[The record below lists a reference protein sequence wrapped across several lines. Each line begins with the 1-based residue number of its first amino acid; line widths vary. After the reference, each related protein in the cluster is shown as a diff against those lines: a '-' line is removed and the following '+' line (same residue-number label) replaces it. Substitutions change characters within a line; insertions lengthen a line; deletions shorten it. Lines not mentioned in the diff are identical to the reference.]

1 MDSSNN
7 MLLVN
12 KYKPIYFSDFS
23 EFFREENIFSLLRLL
38 IAMDSLHIMLVGG
51 NSFGKTSLLNAIIKE
66 YYKDNYQNAYADNV
80 LFINSLK
87 EQGIH
92 YFRND
97 VKTFCQTCSTLKN
110 KKKIVVV
117 DDIDYLNEQRQQIFR
132 NCVDKFSHNVYFISS
147 CSNMQKIIESLQ
159 SRFTIIKMNP
169 IKREGMIATFDKIK
183 NIEHIEVDELA
194 KKFII
199 TISNNNLKILINY
212 MEKFKLLNKTITLEL
227 ANKLCTNIN
236 FIQFEDFTTKLI
248 TMTLN
253 KKDDVLKDAIKI
265 MYNIYDQGYSVMD
278 ILDNYFIFIK
288 NSDIVTEEQKYII
301 IEIICKYIAI
311 FHNIHEDEIELA
323 FFTNNLIS
331 SISNKIIK

>member
-23 EFFREENIFSLLRLL
+23 EFCREENIFSLLRLL

-117 DDIDYLNEQRQQIFR
+117 DDIDYLNEQSQQIFR

>member
-23 EFFREENIFSLLRLL
+23 EFCREENIFSLLRLL